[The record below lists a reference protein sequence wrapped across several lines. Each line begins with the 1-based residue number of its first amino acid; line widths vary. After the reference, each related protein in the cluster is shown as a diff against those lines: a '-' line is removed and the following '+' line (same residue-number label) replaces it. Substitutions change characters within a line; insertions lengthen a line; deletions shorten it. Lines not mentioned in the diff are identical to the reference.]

1 MRKMQYLFAA
11 LLLLGSVGSVTAQTI
26 SGHLRVC
33 LGGSRT
39 TLTINTTG
47 GTWSSGDV
55 TKATIDPSTGVVTG
69 VAAGTAPISYNIP
82 PSTVFTTTVTVL
94 GTALNMGVSVGTA
107 PTCVGSFT
115 TYTAVP
121 TSGNNWAS
129 SNMAV
134 GTINTGGTI
143 AGLTAGTTIVS
154 YRNGALDCYVES
166 VQTINAIP
174 TVTVSP
180 TTTCAG
186 VSQTYIGAPSGGT
199 WASSNTGVG
208 SIGSTTGVFIGSTAG
223 STNISYTGPN
233 GCRLL
238 TAVSVVNTPANVTG
252 TTTVCQGST
261 TTLNSATAGQTW
273 SSSNPSVAT
282 VVTADVNNGTVTGV
296 SAGTA
301 AISYT
306 NATGCSRVVTVTVTG
321 AMAPN
326 TGSALVCMG
335 QTTTLA
341 NATSGGAWT
350 SGATGI
356 ATVNS
361 GTGVVSPVSVGNANI
376 TYTTT
381 TPASC
386 RSVTQVTV
394 NAALGNNGGPTSV
407 CVGSNIT
414 LTNATSGGT
423 WSSNNANV
431 TVVGSTGVVTG
442 VTAGTSVLT
451 YAFSTG
457 CFKTTTVTI
466 NALPAAIGGTFTL
479 CAGAS
484 TTLTNSTGGGTW
496 VSGTTAVGTINSTT
510 GAFAAISGG
519 TTLVSYRISATG
531 CQSTQLVTV
540 NALPA
545 VLSGTFTVCK
555 GSVTTLSSSPAG
567 GAWTSSNG
575 SVATVN
581 SGGDVSGV
589 NAGTANITYTLPT
602 SCMRSATVTV
612 NPLPAVIGGAPFVVC
627 EGSTITLTNS
637 TGGGTWQSGNT
648 GVATVGSASGVVT
661 GVAVAGGTASISYVL
676 TATGCSVAQD
686 VTVNPRPAAITGTL
700 FVCEG
705 STTALSSATA
715 GGTWLSSNT
724 SVATI
729 GTNGIVSGL
738 VAGTSNVTY
747 TQGGCFRA
755 ATVTVGVTP
764 TTITGN
770 HIVCYHQTSTL
781 ASTPTGHTWAS
792 ANTAVATVNS
802 STGVVYGVNTG
813 TATISYTHSNGCF
826 ATTVV
831 TVSTGPNTGDPL
843 VCIGETVTL
852 SNAEP
857 GGTWSSS
864 NSNATVNSSTGVVSG
879 IAVGTANI
887 TYSVIAHGCIAV
899 TQVTVNPA
907 MDTVIG
913 QLNICVGTSSTLSHA
928 IGGGTWTSS
937 NTAIATVNLTTGA
950 VTGVAGGTANIT
962 YTVSSGCT
970 KVATVTVNTTI
981 PAISGYIY
989 LCIGGGSRQ
998 FTHPMGGGVWSS
1010 SNPAIASVTST
1021 GVVTAVSVGN
1031 TYISYTLVPGCYTI
1045 MNVQSNLI
1053 PPAISGPNP
1062 ICVGQTGSLSSMIA
1076 SSASW
1081 TSSDTTV
1088 ATINSGSGAI
1098 TGVAPGTTTI
1108 TFAYYG
1114 CFVHRVQT
1122 VNEAPSAITGTTT
1135 MCATDTMTFTA
1146 SPAGGTWSSSN
1157 TSVAT
1162 VNSGTGLVTAVIGGT
1177 AIISYST
1184 ASGCVNTLTLSV
1196 GNTSPAFT
1204 GDHTLCV
1211 GNSSEL
1217 ETTTTGGTWS
1227 SSNTSIATVSAGG
1240 VVTGVGTGVA
1250 LISYTHGVSG
1260 CVRAES
1266 VTVNPAVT
1274 PNAGDDLIC
1283 DGGWSDLT
1291 NPTAG
1296 GYWSSNNLYV
1306 AIVGSATGHV
1316 YAIAPGTANIY
1327 YVMSSHCYA
1336 TTHLTVN
1343 TVPAAITGNSTVCQG
1358 NTSALGHP
1366 VAGGTWSSEDT
1377 TKASVDV
1384 STGLVTGHTL
1394 GSCVVTYTVS
1404 SGCFRTITMNVV
1416 VAPSPI
1422 SGSNSV
1428 CVGSFTTYTGVI
1440 GGSGTWTS
1448 SDPAVASV
1456 DTTTGV
1462 VSGVTIGTAT
1472 ITYTSTGS
1480 CYVTKVISVNEA
1492 PGSISGNSF
1501 ICPGVVD
1508 SSFSCT
1514 PSGGTWSSS
1523 NTSAATINSSTGIL
1537 TAVSAGATTITYALP
1552 SGCRSIKPVTIN
1564 SAPATITGTLTA
1576 CVGSTT
1582 TLASSPGGG
1591 TWSSSATSVG
1601 TISAT
1606 TGVFTALSAGTSTV
1620 SYTNGSG
1627 CAASAVVTVNNL
1639 PGANTGVTT
1648 ICMGSTSLLANT
1660 TSGGTWSSSNTTK
1673 ATVGATTGIVTP
1685 VATGTANITYKLP
1698 GMGCQAVTAVTVS
1711 SALASITGSLN
1722 VCVGSTRTLGHPV
1735 SGGTWSSSNITVA
1748 TIDTFS
1754 GVVTGIT
1761 GGTIT
1766 ISYSV
1771 TGGCFKTATFTVRA
1785 LPIIS
1790 GTATVCAAS
1799 TTNLTSSPTGG
1810 VWSSSDAT
1818 KATINA
1824 TSGVV
1829 TGVDA
1834 GTTLISY
1841 LTSGCYGTRTVT
1853 VNPRPDSV
1861 TGPTSTCVA
1870 STATLVGYPS
1880 GGSWTSSLTT
1890 RATVGLTSGVVSG
1903 VSAGTTT
1910 ISYTLSTGCRRT
1922 NVFTVGTTPA
1932 VITGTTNV
1940 CVGSVSTLTSTT
1952 TGGTWS
1958 SSDAGVAVTGTA
1970 ATANSTIVTG
1980 VSVGTAVVS
1989 YTALGC
1995 SRMATVNVNAAPSAI
2010 VGDTVLCVG
2019 SSTAMTTTSTG
2030 GTWSSSAAT
2039 VASIGSGTGIANA
2052 VAAGTARISYKTSP
2066 TCYTVKQVTVNS
2078 SLSAITGNTSAC
2090 VGYTTTLSHATT
2102 GGSWSSSN
2110 TARATVDAG
2119 TGVVTGVTNG
2129 SVVITYTLS
2138 SGCYKTVTVNVNNLP
2153 PAITGTAVVCQ
2164 FGVTTLTSVTGG
2176 SGTWSSAD
2184 TAVATV
2190 AATTGVVTGTG
2201 GGTTNITY
2209 TASTGCFVTR
2219 TVTVNPAPDAIMGGA
2234 SACVGSVDTL
2244 SSSTSGGLW
2253 TSSNTSAAVIDTF
2266 TGVVNALS
2274 AGNATISYTL
2284 PSTGCRRT
2292 LAYTVN
2298 VIPAAI
2304 SGPSMICVGNTG
2316 TLTSA
2321 TAGQTWSS
2329 ANTSIATVG
2338 SASST
2343 TGTVYGVAVGS
2354 TTVSYTN
2361 TFGCSRT
2368 FSVTV
2373 NGSLPAN
2380 TGGDVVCVGQT
2391 LALAN
2396 STAGG
2401 TWSSSATS
2409 KATVSSSTGI
2419 VTGVATG
2426 TANISYQIG
2435 TGCLSIT
2442 TVSINAVPVAITG
2455 TTNVCVG
2462 ETTTLAHEVGGGTWV
2477 SGNTS
2482 KATVD
2487 AGSGVVTGV
2496 SAGTVII
2503 TYYVNSGCYKTTTV
2517 TVKALPAAIT
2527 GASSLCLGTTSTLT
2541 SGSGGTWSSSNPSV
2555 GSIGSTSG
2563 IAGGLS
2569 LGTTT
2574 ITYRV
2579 TTTGCAATRTFTV
2592 YGLPAAPTVA
2602 PSSAVIC
2609 SGSNALLSASST
2621 TAGSATASSGSI
2633 YVPFPDA
2640 NSTGNSTSLSVS
2652 GVPAGAVVTGFSVNY
2667 NMTHTW
2673 DGDMVVNLSAPNGN
2687 TINLVN
2693 HRGSSGDNFVNTV
2706 FSSDATTAISA
2717 GSAPFTGTF
2726 IPDGVY
2732 GVGPSAFIS
2741 NVSDLAS
2748 LYSTPNGSWTL
2759 SGADLA
2765 GADYGAFT
2773 SWGLTINYIVPG
2785 TTTWT
2790 PVTGLFNDAA
2800 MSSAYTTGTDNDSV
2814 YSYFTTT
2821 GTTPLARTY
2830 SVIATVNGCNSTP
2843 TSVTVTYY
2851 PTLPSISGPSAVCVG
2866 SNISLSNSLAG
2877 GTWSC
2882 SNPSVA
2888 SVTSTGLVTGV
2899 NAGVASITYAR
2910 TSGCFVVKT
2919 VTVNGPASAGTITGL
2934 HTALVGDVFGLSS
2947 TVSGGIWSSS
2957 NTSVATIDT
2966 TGLVTGAGAGTAVIT
2981 YYMATAC
2988 PGYTTHTVSIGTPAG
3003 LDFDGANDYISF
3015 AQDVSSASQFTY
3027 ESWIYAT
3034 EHQCWERIFDFGN
3047 GPSQTMFLS
3056 SSAFC
3061 EGYLRFCINIGE
3073 GEHVLDAPSATIP
3086 TFAWTH
3092 IAVTIDGDT
3101 AKIYVNGTLAA
3112 TNTSFVYNPAMLGA
3126 TVNNWIGKSQFVA
3139 DNYFKGRIDEVRLW
3153 NVARTAEEIVANM
3166 HTPLSGTE
3174 TGLMVYHKF
3183 DQGIAQGSNPGNST
3197 AFASVSENHAAL
3209 NNFALEGCTSNWV
3222 CGMPSFGACSVV
3234 GGEIS
3239 GPETV
3244 MVGDTIVLTA
3254 GVTGGS
3260 WTSSNYEV
3268 ASVST
3273 SGVVT
3278 GESAGNAII
3287 TLYYYGECGVDYEVH
3302 NVTVLGGYS
3311 KPGAAVVSN
3320 GTFRFSVFPNP
3331 TQGSLSVE
3339 SGIHG
3344 VATIYT
3350 IDGKEVGKYDI
3361 GTNRSDIVLPADM
3374 AAGVYMMRFK
3384 GDDGSTQ
3391 LVRLVFKP

>member
-1 MRKMQYLFAA
+1 MRKLQYLIAA
-11 LLLLGSVGSVTAQTI
+11 LMLLGSAGSATAQTI

-55 TKATIDPSTGVVTG
+55 SKATIDPTTGVVTG
-69 VAAGTAPISYNIP
+69 VAAGTAAISYNIP
-82 PSTVFTTTVTVL
+82 PSTVFTTTVTVV

-121 TSGNNWAS
+121 TSGNNWSS

-134 GTINTGGTI
+134 GTINTGGNL

-154 YRNGALDCYVES
+154 YRNGTLDCYVES
-166 VQTINAIP
+166 VQTVNAIP
-174 TVTVSP
+174 TVTVIP
-180 TTTCAG
+180 TICAG
-186 VSQTYIGAPSGGT
+186 VSQTCIGAPSGGT
-199 WASSNTGVG
+199 WASSNLGVG
-208 SIGSTTGVFIGSTAG
+208 TIGSSSGVFTGSTAG
-223 STNISYTGPN
+223 TTNVSYTGTN

-252 TTTVCQGST
+252 ATTVCQGST
-261 TTLNSATAGQTW
+261 TTLNSATASQTW
-273 SSSNPSVAT
+273 SSSNISVAT
-282 VVTADVNNGTVTGV
+282 VGTLDANNGTVTGV
-296 SAGTA
+296 STGTA

-306 NATGCSRVVTVTVTG
+306 NASGCSRVVTVTVTG
-321 AMAPN
+321 AMTPN
-326 TGSALVCMG
+326 TGTALVCMG

-361 GTGVVSPVSVGNANI
+361 GTGLVTPVSIGNANI

-381 TPASC
+381 SPASC
-386 RSVTQVTV
+386 RSITQVTV
-394 NAALGNNGGPTSV
+394 NAALGNNTGTANV
-407 CVGSNIT
+407 CVGSTTT
-414 LTNATSGGT
+414 LSNAVSGGT
-423 WSSNNANV
+423 WSSSNGNV
-431 TVVGSTGVVTG
+431 SVVGSTGVITG
-442 VTAGTSVLT
+442 VTAGTSVVT
-451 YAFSTG
+451 YLITSG
-457 CFKTTTVTI
+457 CFKTTIVTV
-466 NALPAAIGGTFTL
+466 NPLPNTIGGATSV
-479 CAGAS
+479 CEASS

-496 VSGTTAVGTINSTT
+496 SSSNTSVGTINSST
-510 GAFAAISGG
+510 GAITGLAAG
-519 TTLVSYRISATG
+519 TTHVTYRLTATG
-531 CQSTQLVTV
+531 CQVTREFTV
-540 NALPA
+540 NPRPS
-545 VLSGTFTVCK
+545 VFSGSLLVCH
-555 GSVTTLSSSPAG
+555 GSTSTLSSSPSG
-567 GAWTSSNG
+567 GVWTSSAPATA
-575 SVATVN
+575 SVSSLGV
-581 SGGDVSGV
+581 VSGLTL
-589 NAGTANITYTLPT
+589 GTANITYT
-602 SCMRSATVTV
+602 
-612 NPLPAVIGGAPFVVC
+612 
-627 EGSTITLTNS
+627 E
-637 TGGGTWQSGNT
+637 
-648 GVATVGSASGVVT
+648 
-661 GVAVAGGTASISYVL
+661 
-676 TATGCSVAQD
+676 
-686 VTVNPRPAAITGTL
+686 
-700 FVCEG
+700 
-705 STTALSSATA
+705 
-715 GGTWLSSNT
+715 
-724 SVATI
+724 
-729 GTNGIVSGL
+729 
-738 VAGTSNVTY
+738 
-747 TQGGCFRA
+747 GGCFRS

-764 TTITGN
+764 TAITGN
-770 HIVCYHQTSTL
+770 HIVCYNQTSTL
-781 ASTPTGHTWAS
+781 SSTPGGHTWSS
-792 ANTAVATVNS
+792 ANTAVATVNAT
-802 STGVVYGVNTG
+802 TGVVFGVNPG
-813 TATISYTHSNGCF
+813 TATISYTHSNGCA

-864 NSNATVNSSTGVVSG
+864 NSNATVNTSTGVVSG
-879 IAVGTANI
+879 ITVGTANI
-887 TYSVIAHGCIAV
+887 TYSVTAHGCIAV

-913 QLNICVGTSSTLSHA
+913 QLNLCVGTSSPLSHA
-928 IGGGTWTSS
+928 VGGGTWTSS
-937 NTAIATVNLTTGA
+937 NTAIATVNTTTGV
-950 VTGVAGGTANIT
+950 VTGVAGGNANIT

-970 KVATVTVNTTI
+970 KVATVTVNTTV

-998 FTHPMGGGVWSS
+998 FTHPMGGGTWSS
-1010 SNPAIASVTST
+1010 ADPTIASVTST

-1031 TYISYTLVPGCYTI
+1031 THITYTLVPGCFTTYL
-1045 MNVQSNLI
+1045 VQSNLM

-1088 ATINSGSGAI
+1088 ATINSGSGAV
-1098 TGVAPGTTTI
+1098 TGIAPGTTTI

-1122 VNEAPSAITGTTT
+1122 VNETPSAITGATT
-1135 MCATDTMTFTA
+1135 MCAYDTMTFSA
-1146 SPAGGTWSSSN
+1146 SPSGGTWSSSN

-1162 VNSGTGLVTAVIGGT
+1162 VDASTGLVTAVIGGT
-1177 AIISYST
+1177 AIISYTT
-1184 ASGCVNTLTLSV
+1184 ASGCYSTITVSV
-1196 GNTSPAFT
+1196 GNTSPPFT

-1227 SSNTSIATVSAGG
+1227 SANASVATVSAGG
-1240 VVTGVGTGVA
+1240 VVTGVGTGVV

-1260 CVRAES
+1260 CVRAEE
-1266 VTVNPAVT
+1266 VTVNAAVT
-1274 PNAGDDLIC
+1274 PNVGDDLIC

-1291 NPTAG
+1291 NPTSG
-1296 GYWSSNNLYV
+1296 GYWSSNNLHV

-1343 TVPAAITGNSTVCQG
+1343 TVPAPITGSSTVCQG
-1358 NTSALGHP
+1358 NTSDLGHP
-1366 VAGGTWSSEDT
+1366 VSGGVWSSEDT
-1377 TKASVDV
+1377 TKATVDAG
-1384 STGLVTGHTL
+1384 TGVVTGITL
-1394 GSCVVTYTVS
+1394 GGCVVTYTVS

-1422 SGSNSV
+1422 TGSSTV
-1428 CVGSFTTYTGVI
+1428 CVGSFTTYTGVV

-1456 DTTTGV
+1456 DTNTGV
-1462 VSGVTIGTAT
+1462 VSGNTIGTAT

-1480 CYVTKVISVNEA
+1480 CFTTKVISVNEA
-1492 PGSISGNSF
+1492 PSVISGNTF
-1501 ICPGVVD
+1501 VCPGVID

-1523 NTSAATINSSTGIL
+1523 NTSAATINSSTGVL
-1537 TAVSAGATTITYALP
+1537 TAVSAGATNITYMLP
-1552 SGCRSIKPVTIN
+1552 SGCRSIKSVTIN
-1564 SAPATITGTLTA
+1564 AAPATITGTLTA
-1576 CVGSTT
+1576 CVGGTT
-1582 TLASSPGGG
+1582 ALTSSPGGG
-1591 TWSSSATSVG
+1591 TWSSSDPSVG
-1601 TISAT
+1601 TISAS
-1606 TGVFTALSAGTSTV
+1606 TGAFTAISAGTSTV
-1620 SYTNGSG
+1620 SYVNGSG
-1627 CAASAVVTVNNL
+1627 CAASAVVTVNNV
-1639 PGANTGVTT
+1639 PGANTGATT
-1648 ICMGSTSLLANT
+1648 ICMGSTSLLANAT
-1660 TSGGTWSSSNTTK
+1660 AGGTWSSSNTTK

-1685 VATGTANITYKLP
+1685 VATGTAIITYKLP
-1698 GMGCQAVTAVTVS
+1698 GVGCEAVTGVTVS
-1711 SALASITGSLN
+1711 SALAAITGSLN

-1735 SGGTWSSSNITVA
+1735 SGGTWSSSNTAVA
-1748 TIDTFS
+1748 SVDTFT

-1766 ISYSV
+1766 ITYSV
-1771 TGGCFKTATFTVRA
+1771 SGGCFKTASFTVRA
-1785 LPIIS
+1785 LPVIN

-1810 VWSSSDAT
+1810 VWSSSDLS
-1818 KATINA
+1818 KANINA

-1834 GTTLISY
+1834 GTTVISY

-1861 TGPTSTCVA
+1861 TGPTATCVA
-1870 STATLVGYPS
+1870 SSVTLVGYPS
-1880 GGSWTSSLTT
+1880 GGSWTSSLTS
-1890 RATVGLTSGVVSG
+1890 RATVGASSGLVTG

-1922 NVFTVGTTPA
+1922 TVFTVGTTPA

-1940 CVGSVSTLTSTT
+1940 CVGSVTTLSSST

-1995 SRMATVNVNAAPSAI
+1995 SRMATVNVSAAPSAI
-2010 VGDTVLCVG
+2010 IGDTALCVG

-2039 VASIGSGTGIANA
+2039 IASIGSGTGIANA
-2052 VAAGTARISYKTSP
+2052 VAAGTARISYRTSP
-2066 TCYTVKQVTVNS
+2066 TCYTVKQVTVNA
-2078 SLSAITGNTSAC
+2078 SLPAITGSTSAC
-2090 VGYTTTLSHATT
+2090 VGYTTTLSHPVS

-2119 TGVVTGVTNG
+2119 TGVVTGITNG
-2129 SVVITYTLS
+2129 TVVITYTLS

-2153 PAITGTAVVCQ
+2153 PAITGTAVLCQ

-2176 SGTWSSAD
+2176 SGTWSTADSAI
-2184 TAVATV
+2184 ATV
-2190 AATTGVVTGTG
+2190 APTTGVVTGTG
-2201 GGTTNITY
+2201 GGSTNITY
-2209 TASTGCFVTR
+2209 TASTGCFVSR
-2219 TVTVNPAPDAIMGGA
+2219 TITVNPAPDVIMGGA
-2234 SACVGSVDTL
+2234 ATCVGSIDTL
-2244 SSSTSGGLW
+2244 SSTTTGGRW

-2274 AGNATISYTL
+2274 AGNTTISYTL
-2284 PSTGCRRT
+2284 PTTGCRRT
-2292 LAYTVN
+2292 LSYTVN
-2298 VIPAAI
+2298 VLPAAI
-2304 SGPSMICVGNTG
+2304 SGPSFICVGNTG

-2329 ANTSIATVG
+2329 ANTSVAVVG

-2343 TGTVYGVAVGS
+2343 TGSVYGVSVGS
-2354 TTVSYTN
+2354 TTISYTN
-2361 TFGCSRT
+2361 AFGCSRT
-2368 FSVTV
+2368 FNITI

-2391 LALAN
+2391 LALSN
-2396 STAGG
+2396 SMSGG

-2409 KATVSSSTGI
+2409 KATVNSSTGI

-2426 TANISYQIG
+2426 TANISYRIG
-2435 TGCLSIT
+2435 SGCLSIT
-2442 TVSINAVPVAITG
+2442 TVSVNAVPVSITG

-2462 ETTTLAHEVGGGTWV
+2462 ETTALAHEVGGGTWT
-2477 SGNTS
+2477 SSNTAR
-2482 KATVD
+2482 ATVG
-2487 AGSGVVTGV
+2487 AESGVVTGV
-2496 SAGTVII
+2496 SAGAVNI
-2503 TYYVNSGCYKTTTV
+2503 TYFVNSGCYRTTAF

-2527 GASSLCLGTTSTLT
+2527 GASSLCLGTTTTLT
-2541 SGSGGTWSSSNPSV
+2541 SGTGGTWSSSNPSV

-2563 IAGGLS
+2563 VAGGLS

-2592 YGLPAAPTVA
+2592 YSLPASPTVT

-2609 SGSNALLSASST
+2609 SGSNALLSAGAASSGT
-2621 TAGSATASSGSI
+2621 ATASSGSI
-2633 YVPFPDA
+2633 YVPFPDDNVA
-2640 NSTGNSTSLSVS
+2640 GNSTSLTVS
-2652 GVPAGAVVTGFSVNY
+2652 GVPAGAVVTGFSVTF
-2667 NMTHTW
+2667 NMTHTY

-2687 TINLVN
+2687 TINLSYF
-2693 HRGSSGDNFVNTV
+2693 RGGSGNDFVNTV
-2706 FSSDATTAISA
+2706 FSSDATTPISA

-2726 IPDGVY
+2726 IPDGEI
-2732 GVGPSAFIS
+2732 GVGPSGFTS

-2748 LYSTPNGSWTL
+2748 LFSTLNGSWTL

-2765 GADYGAFT
+2765 YYDNGYFS
-2773 SWGLTINYIVPG
+2773 SWGLTINYAIPA

-2800 MSSAYTTGTDNDSV
+2800 MTSAYTTGTDNDSV

-2821 GTTPLARTY
+2821 GTTPLTRTY

-2843 TSVTVTYY
+2843 TPVTVTYY
-2851 PTLPSISGPSAVCVG
+2851 PTLPAISGASSVCVG
-2866 SNISLSNSLAG
+2866 SNISMTNSLAG
-2877 GTWSC
+2877 GTWSS

-2919 VTVNGPASAGTITGL
+2919 VTVNGPASAGTISGL

-2966 TGLVTGAGAGTAVIT
+2966 TGLVTGVGAGTSVIT
-2981 YYMATAC
+2981 YYMSGSC

-3003 LDFDGANDYISF
+3003 LEFDGSNDYISF
-3015 AQDVSSASQFTY
+3015 AQDVSSATQFTY
-3027 ESWIYAT
+3027 ESWIYVK

-3047 GPSQTMFLS
+3047 GTSQNIFLS

-3061 EGYLRFCINIGE
+3061 EGYLRFAMDIGA
-3073 GEHVLDAPSATIP
+3073 GQHVLDAPDAVIP
-3086 TFAWTH
+3086 TYTWTH
-3092 IAVTIDGDT
+3092 VAVTINGDT
-3101 AKIYVNGTLAA
+3101 ARIYVNGSLVA
-3112 TNTSFVYNPAMLGA
+3112 TNPSFVYNPSMLGA
-3126 TVNNWIGKSQFVA
+3126 TINNWIGKSAYIA

-3153 NVARTAEEIVANM
+3153 NVARTAEEINAHM

-3183 DQGIAQGSNPGNST
+3183 DQGIVQGSNPGNTT
-3197 AFASVSENHAAL
+3197 AFAAVSENHATL

-3222 CGMPSFGACSVV
+3222 CGMPSFGACSAV

-3239 GPETV
+3239 GPEV
-3244 MVGDTIVLTA
+3244 VAVGDTIALTA

-3268 ASVST
+3268 ASVSY

-3278 GESAGNAII
+3278 GESAGTAII
-3287 TLYYYGECGVDYEVH
+3287 TLFYYGGCGFDYEIH
-3302 NVTVLGGYS
+3302 TVTVIGGES
-3311 KPGAAVVSN
+3311 KPVAPVASN
-3320 GTFRFSVFPNP
+3320 GTFHFSVFPNP

-3361 GTNRSDIVLPADM
+3361 SANRANIVLPSDM

>member
-1 MRKMQYLFAA
+1 MRKLQYLFAA
-11 LLLLGSVGSVTAQTI
+11 LMLLGSVGTATAQTI

-47 GTWSSGDV
+47 GTWSSGNTGV
-55 TKATIDPSTGVVTG
+55 ATIDPSTGVVTG
-69 VAAGTAPISYNIP
+69 VAAGTTAISYNIP
-82 PSTVFTTTVTVL
+82 PSTVFTTTVTVV
-94 GTALNMGVSVGTA
+94 GVNMSLGVSVGTA

-115 TYTAVP
+115 TYTATP
-121 TSGNNWAS
+121 TSGNNWS
-129 SNMAV
+129 SSDLAV
-134 GTINTGGTI
+134 GTINTGGTL
-143 AGLTAGTTIVS
+143 AGLSAGTTIVS
-154 YRNGALDCYVES
+154 YRHGAADCYITS
-166 VQTINAIP
+166 VQTVNAIP
-174 TVTVSP
+174 TVTVNA
-180 TTTCAG
+180 TICAG
-186 VSQTYIGAPSGGT
+186 VSQTCIGAPSGGT
-199 WASSNTGVG
+199 WVSSNSGVG
-208 SIGSTTGVFIGSTAG
+208 TIGSATGVFTGSTAG
-223 STNISYTGPN
+223 TTNVSYTATN

-238 TAVSVVNTPANVTG
+238 TAVSVVNTPANITG

-261 TTLNSATAGQTW
+261 TNLNSATASQTW
-273 SSSNPSVAT
+273 SSSNIAVAT
-282 VVTADVNNGTVTGV
+282 VGSLDATNGTVTGV
-296 SAGTA
+296 AAGTA

-306 NATGCSRVVTVTVTG
+306 NASGCSRVVTVTVTG
-321 AMAPN
+321 AMTPN
-326 TGSALVCMG
+326 TGNALLCMG

-361 GTGVVSPVSVGNANI
+361 GSGVVSAVSVGNANI

-381 TPASC
+381 SPASC

-394 NAALGNNGGPTSV
+394 NAAMPNNTGTATV
-407 CVGSNIT
+407 CVGNTTTLSN
-414 LTNATSGGT
+414 AVSGGT
-423 WSSNNANV
+423 WSSSNGNV
-431 TVVGSTGVVTG
+431 SVVGSTGVITG
-442 VTAGTSVLT
+442 VTAGTSVVT
-451 YAFSTG
+451 YAVSSG
-457 CFKTTTVTI
+457 CTKTTI
-466 NALPAAIGGTFTL
+466 
-479 CAGAS
+479 
-484 TTLTNSTGGGTW
+484 
-496 VSGTTAVGTINSTT
+496 
-510 GAFAAISGG
+510 
-519 TTLVSYRISATG
+519 
-531 CQSTQLVTV
+531 
-540 NALPA
+540 
-545 VLSGTFTVCK
+545 
-555 GSVTTLSSSPAG
+555 
-567 GAWTSSNG
+567 
-575 SVATVN
+575 
-581 SGGDVSGV
+581 
-589 NAGTANITYTLPT
+589 
-602 SCMRSATVTV
+602 VTV
-612 NPLPAVIGGAPFVVC
+612 NPLPNAIGGTFSVC
-627 EGSTITLTNS
+627 EASSITLTNS
-637 TGGGTWQSGNT
+637 TGGGTWASSNTAVGTINSGT
-648 GVATVGSASGVVT
+648 GAVT
-661 GVAVAGGTASISYVL
+661 GLSAGTTLITYRLS
-676 TATGCSVAQD
+676 TTGCQVTQAF
-686 VTVNPRPAAITGTL
+686 TVNPRPAVFSGSL
-700 FVCEG
+700 LVCQG
-705 STTALSSATA
+705 STSTLTSSPAGGVWASSAPGIAPVSSLGVVSGTALGTA
-715 GGTWLSSNT
+715 N
-724 SVATI
+724 I
-729 GTNGIVSGL
+729 
-738 VAGTSNVTY
+738 TY
-747 TQGGCFRA
+747 TQGGCFRS

-764 TTITGN
+764 TAITGN
-770 HIVCYHQTSTL
+770 HIVCYNQTSTL
-781 ASTPTGHTWAS
+781 ASTPTGHTWS
-792 ANTAVATVNS
+792 SGNTAVATVNS

-826 ATTVV
+826 ASTVV
-831 TVSTGPNTGDPL
+831 TVSTGPNTGDPI

-887 TYSVIAHGCIAV
+887 TYSVTAHGCIAV
-899 TQVTVNPA
+899 TQVTVNPT

-928 IGGGTWTSS
+928 FGTGTWSSS
-937 NTAIATVNLTTGA
+937 NTAIATVNLTTGV

-998 FTHPMGGGVWSS
+998 FTHPMGGGTWSS
-1010 SNPAIASVTST
+1010 ADPTIASVTST

-1045 MNVQSNLI
+1045 INVQSNLI
-1053 PPAISGPNP
+1053 PPPISGVNP
-1062 ICVGQTGSLSSMIA
+1062 ICVGQTAGLSSMIGA
-1076 SSASW
+1076 GAVW

-1088 ATINSGSGAI
+1088 ATINVGSGAI

-1114 CFVHRVQT
+1114 CFVNRVQT
-1122 VNEAPSAITGTTT
+1122 VNETPSAITGVTT
-1135 MCATDTMTFTA
+1135 MCAGDTMTFTV
-1146 SPAGGTWSSSN
+1146 SPSGGTWSSSN
-1157 TSVAT
+1157 TAVAT
-1162 VNSGTGLVTAVIGGT
+1162 VDASSGFVTAVIGGT
-1177 AIISYST
+1177 TIISYST
-1184 ASGCVNTLTLSV
+1184 AAGCASTLTLSV
-1196 GNTSPAFT
+1196 GNSSPAFT

-1211 GNSSEL
+1211 GNASEL

-1260 CVRAES
+1260 CVRAEQ

-1274 PNAGDDLIC
+1274 ANVGDDLIC

-1291 NPTAG
+1291 NPTPG

-1343 TVPAAITGNSTVCQG
+1343 TVPAPITGNTTVCQG

-1366 VAGGTWSSEDT
+1366 SGGGTWSSQDT
-1377 TKASVDV
+1377 TKATVDAG
-1384 STGLVTGHTL
+1384 TGVVTGVTL
-1394 GSCVVTYTVS
+1394 GTCVVTYTVS

-1422 SGSNSV
+1422 SGSNTV
-1428 CVGSFTTYTGVI
+1428 CVGSFTTYTGVV

-1462 VSGVTIGTAT
+1462 VFGNTIGTAT

-1480 CYVTKVISVNEA
+1480 CFATKVISVNEA
-1492 PGSISGNSF
+1492 PGSISGNTL

-1508 SSFSCT
+1508 TSFDCSPT
-1514 PSGGTWSSS
+1514 GGTWTSS
-1523 NTSAATINSSTGIL
+1523 NVSAATIDAGTGVV
-1537 TAVSAGATTITYALP
+1537 TAVSAGGTTITYMLP
-1552 SGCRSIKPVTIN
+1552 SGCRSIKSITIN
-1564 SAPATITGTLTA
+1564 AAPASITGTLTA

-1582 TLASSPGGG
+1582 ALTSSPGGG

-1601 TISAT
+1601 TISAS
-1606 TGVFTALSAGTSTV
+1606 TGVFMAIAAGTSTV

-1627 CAASAVVTVNNL
+1627 CAASTIVTVNNV
-1639 PGANTGVTT
+1639 PGANTGVAT
-1648 ICMGSTSLLANT
+1648 ICMGSTSLLSNAT
-1660 TSGGTWSSSNTTK
+1660 TGGTWSSSNTAR
-1673 ATVGATTGIVTP
+1673 ATVGATTGLVTP
-1685 VATGTANITYKLP
+1685 VSTGTANITYKLS
-1698 GMGCQAVTAVTVS
+1698 GMGCQAVTVVTVNS
-1711 SALASITGSLN
+1711 TLAAITGSLN

-1735 SGGTWSSSNITVA
+1735 SGGTWSSSNTAVA
-1748 TIDTFS
+1748 TVDTFS

-1761 GGTIT
+1761 SGTIT
-1766 ISYSV
+1766 ITYSL
-1771 TGGCFKTATFTVRA
+1771 TGGCFKTAAFTVRA
-1785 LPIIS
+1785 LPVIN
-1790 GTATVCAAS
+1790 GTATVCAAG

-1810 VWSSSDAT
+1810 VWSSSDVT

-1824 TSGVV
+1824 TSGLV
-1829 TGVDA
+1829 TGVAA

-1841 LTSGCYGTRTVT
+1841 LTSGCYGTRAVT

-1861 TGPTSTCVA
+1861 TGSTATCVA
-1870 STATLVGYPS
+1870 SSVALVGYPS
-1880 GGSWTSSLTT
+1880 GGTWTSSLTT
-1890 RATVGLTSGVVSG
+1890 RATVGSTSGIVTG
-1903 VSAGTTT
+1903 VSAGTTI

-1922 NVFTVGTTPA
+1922 TVFTVGTTPA

-1940 CVGSVSTLTSTT
+1940 CVGSVTTLSSST

-1958 SSDAGVAVTGTA
+1958 SSDAGVATTGTA
-1970 ATANSTIVTG
+1970 ASANSSVVTG
-1980 VSVGTAVVS
+1980 ISVGTAVVS

-1995 SRMATVNVNAAPSAI
+1995 SRMATVNVSAAPSEI
-2010 VGDTVLCVG
+2010 VGDTALCVG

-2039 VASIGSGTGIANA
+2039 IASIGSATGIANA
-2052 VAAGTARISYKTSP
+2052 IAAGTVRISYRTSP
-2066 TCYTVKQVTVNS
+2066 TCYTIKHVTVNAT
-2078 SLSAITGNTSAC
+2078 LPAITGASGAC
-2090 VGYTTTLSHATT
+2090 VGYTTTLNHVVS

-2110 TARATVDAG
+2110 TARATVDASS
-2119 TGVVTGVTNG
+2119 GVVTGVANG
-2129 SVVITYTLS
+2129 TVTITYTLS
-2138 SGCYKTVTVNVNNLP
+2138 AGCYKTKIVTVNNLP
-2153 PAITGTAVVCQ
+2153 PAITGTAVLCQ

-2176 SGTWSSAD
+2176 SGSWSTAD
-2184 TAVATV
+2184 SAVATV
-2190 AATTGVVTGTG
+2190 APTTGVVTGTG

-2209 TASTGCFVTR
+2209 TASTGCFVSR
-2219 TVTVNPAPDAIMGGA
+2219 TVTVNPAPDVITGGA
-2234 SACVGSVDTL
+2234 TACVGSIDTL
-2244 SSSTSGGLW
+2244 SSGTTGGLW

-2266 TGVVNALS
+2266 TGVVNAVS
-2274 AGNATISYTL
+2274 AGNSTISYTL

-2292 LAYTVN
+2292 LNYTVN
-2298 VIPAAI
+2298 VLPATI
-2304 SGPSMICVGNTG
+2304 SGPSTICVGNTG

-2329 ANTSIATVG
+2329 ANTSIATIG

-2361 TFGCSRT
+2361 AFGCSRT
-2368 FSVTV
+2368 YNITV

-2380 TGGDVVCVGQT
+2380 TGGDIVCVGQT
-2391 LALAN
+2391 LALSN
-2396 STAGG
+2396 STSGG
-2401 TWSSSATS
+2401 TWSSSAAS
-2409 KATVSSSTGI
+2409 KATVGASTGI
-2419 VTGVATG
+2419 VTGVSTG

-2442 TVSINAVPVAITG
+2442 TVSVNAVPVAITG

-2482 KATVD
+2482 KATVES
-2487 AGSGVVTGV
+2487 GSGVVTGV

-2541 SGSGGTWSSSNPSV
+2541 SGTGGTWSSSNPSV

-2579 TTTGCAATRTFTV
+2579 TTTGCATTRTFTV
-2592 YGLPAAPTVA
+2592 YGLPASPSVT

-2609 SGSNALLSASST
+2609 SGSNALLSTVSSSD
-2621 TAGSATASSGSI
+2621 GSSTASSGSI
-2633 YVPFPDA
+2633 YVSFPDDNA
-2640 NSTGNSTSLSVS
+2640 TGNSSSLSVS
-2652 GVPAGAVVTGFSVNY
+2652 GVPAGAVVTGVSVTF

-2673 DGDMVVNLSAPNGN
+2673 DGDMVINLSAPNGN
-2687 TINLVN
+2687 TINLSN
-2693 HRGSSGDNFVNTV
+2693 HRGSSGNDFVNTV
-2706 FSSDATTAISA
+2706 FSSDATTPISA
-2717 GSAPFTGTF
+2717 GSAPFTGTY
-2726 IPDGVY
+2726 IPDGVV
-2732 GVGPSAFIS
+2732 GVGPTAFVS
-2741 NVSDLAS
+2741 NVSNLAS
-2748 LYSTPNGSWTL
+2748 LYSIANGSWTL

-2765 GADYGAFT
+2765 GADLGVLT
-2773 SWGLTINYIVPG
+2773 SWGITVTYTIPG

-2821 GTTPLARTY
+2821 GTTPLTRTY

-2843 TSVTVTYY
+2843 TPVTVTYY
-2851 PTLPSISGPSAVCVG
+2851 PSLPAISGASTVCIGSSISMT
-2866 SNISLSNSLAG
+2866 NSLAG
-2877 GTWSC
+2877 GTWSS

-2919 VTVNGPASAGTITGL
+2919 VTVNAPADAGTITGL
-2934 HTALVGDVFGLSS
+2934 HTALVGDVFGLTSS
-2947 TVSGGIWSSS
+2947 VSGGTWSSS
-2957 NTSVATIDT
+2957 NTAVATIGTD
-2966 TGLVTGAGAGTAVIT
+2966 GLVTGAGVGTSVIT
-2981 YYMATAC
+2981 YYVSTTC

-3003 LDFDGANDYISF
+3003 LDFDGSNDYISF
-3015 AQDVSSASQFTY
+3015 AQGVSSATQFTY
-3027 ESWIYAT
+3027 ESWIYVK

-3047 GPSQTMFLS
+3047 GPSQTIFLS

-3061 EGYLRFCINIGE
+3061 EGYLRFAMNIGA
-3073 GEHVLDAPSATIP
+3073 GEHVLDAPDATIP
-3086 TFAWTH
+3086 TYTWTH
-3092 IAVTIDGDT
+3092 VAVTINGDT
-3101 AKIYVNGTLAA
+3101 AKIYVNGALAA
-3112 TNTSFVYNPAMLGA
+3112 TNPSFVYNPAMLG
-3126 TVNNWIGKSQFVA
+3126 TTINNWIGKSQFIA
-3139 DNYFKGRIDEVRLW
+3139 DNYFNGRIDEVRLW
-3153 NVARTAEEIVANM
+3153 NVARTQEEIVTNM

-3174 TGLMVYHKF
+3174 SGLMVYQKF
-3183 DQGIAQGSNPGNST
+3183 DQGIVQGSNPGNST
-3197 AFASVSENHAAL
+3197 AFASVSDNHATL
-3209 NNFALEGCTSNWV
+3209 NNFALNGCTSNWV
-3222 CGMPSFGACSVV
+3222 CGMPSFGACSAV
-3234 GGEIS
+3234 GGEIT

-3244 MVGDTIVLTA
+3244 AVGDTIVLTA

-3268 ASVST
+3268 ASVSS

-3278 GESAGNAII
+3278 GESAGTAII
-3287 TLYYYGECGVDYEVH
+3287 SLFYYGSCGVDYEVH
-3302 NVTVLGGYS
+3302 NVTVLSGVS

-3320 GTFRFSVFPNP
+3320 TSFRFSVFPNP

-3339 SGIHG
+3339 SGIQG

-3361 GTNRSDIVLPADM
+3361 SATRTDVVLPSDM